1 MSQAIRLRAW
11 AARRITSYVM
21 SPNPRSAHTLLFFF
35 CLRGQ
40 LIIGLVEV
48 RCTYIGGLY
57 SFQEQMFWS
66 ASFLSLL
73 LAILTS
79 SSARGLRQDRLLQ
92 RLPRSQGRSAKAEIR
107 ICTGRERAR
116 SVCIP
121 RSNRNIELF
130 FLPLPIGSI
139 VVPF

>member
-21 SPNPRSAHTLLFFF
+21 SPNPRSAHTLLFF
-35 CLRGQ
+35 LSSGQ

-121 RSNRNIELF
+121 RSNRNIELS